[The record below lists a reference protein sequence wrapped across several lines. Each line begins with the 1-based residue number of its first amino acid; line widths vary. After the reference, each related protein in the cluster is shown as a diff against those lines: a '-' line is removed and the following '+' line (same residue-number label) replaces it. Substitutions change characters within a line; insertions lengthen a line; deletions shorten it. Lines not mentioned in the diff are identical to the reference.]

1 MTADSKHK
9 GTAKGPVLVTGANGY
24 IAGHVIEQLLKAGY
38 TVRGTIRSD
47 PGSSSAVKRLIEAL
61 GDQFASRLQIA
72 QASDITA
79 SDAFHDAAKGT
90 TAIIHIAA
98 PVNIFTIDPSAF
110 MHASV
115 EGLKQA
121 LNAAYE
127 NQDTV
132 KSFVFMSSTA
142 AIISEK
148 NGDYTFAEADW
159 NTYAERMVAE
169 KGVMAAPRHVVYEA
183 SKVAAEREFWSFKE
197 RKTPKFAMTAV
208 NPIMCAGPPIVRPES
223 PEEIHI
229 STKMIWKVFNGVPL
243 VKAAIPGVYQG
254 YVDVRDVAAAVVFTV
269 DYPGETDGERL
280 ILARWYSPPQ
290 AVADILRK
298 RYPDRR
304 GAIERGVEGAGYEFG
319 YEFPA
324 RIAFDGGKVVSIT
337 GREYIPWEK
346 TVVDT
351 IEALTHLL

>member
-1 MTADSKHK
+1 MTADNKHG

-24 IAGHVIEQLLKAGY
+24 IAGHVIEQLLRAGY
-38 TVRGTIRSD
+38 AVRGTIRSD
-47 PGSSSAVKRLIEAL
+47 PRVASAAKRLREAL
-61 GDQFASRLQIA
+61 GDQLASRLEIIQV
-72 QASDITA
+72 SDITA
-79 SDAFHDAAKGT
+79 SNAFHDAAKGT
-90 TAIIHIAA
+90 TAIVHIAA
-98 PVNIFTIDPSAF
+98 PVNIFTADPSSF

-115 EGLKQA
+115 EGIKQA

-132 KSFVFMSSTA
+132 QSFVFMSSTA

-148 NGDYTFAEADW
+148 GGDYTFTEADW
-159 NTYAERMVAE
+159 NMYAERMVAE

-183 SKVAAEREFWSFKE
+183 SKVAAEGEFWSFEE
-197 RKTPKFAMTAV
+197 RKAPKFAMTAV

-223 PEEIHI
+223 PEEIHL
-229 STKMIWKVFNGVPL
+229 STKMIWNIFNGVPL
-243 VKAAIPGVYQG
+243 DKAAIPGVYQG
-254 YVDVRDVAAAVVFTV
+254 YVDVRDVAAAVVYTV
-269 DYPGETDGERL
+269 DHPGETDGERL

-290 AVADILRK
+290 AVADILR
-298 RYPDRR
+298 REYPDRKS
-304 GAIERGVEGAGYEFG
+304 AMEHGVEGAGYEVG
-319 YEFPA
+319 YGFPA

-337 GREYIPWEK
+337 GREYIPWER